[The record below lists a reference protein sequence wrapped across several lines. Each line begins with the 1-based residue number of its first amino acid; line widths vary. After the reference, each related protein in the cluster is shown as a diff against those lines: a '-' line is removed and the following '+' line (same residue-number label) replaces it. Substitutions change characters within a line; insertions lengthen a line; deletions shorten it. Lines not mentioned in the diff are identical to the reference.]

1 MKYKCVLC
9 NKEFKQK
16 GHYDYHIN
24 RKYKCRSSYDTNNL
38 ITQNSSIFTPNS
50 SVFPPNSSVF
60 PPNSSVFPPN
70 SSKNKTNLSDLP
82 LDVNN
87 DINNSLFCCQFCNK
101 SFSRKDNLVRHEND
115 RCKEKKDKYIIKELI
130 KQNEEIKLQN
140 QEMKQQI
147 NNLSEVI
154 NDMAKV
160 SKGKKTSSI
169 NNQMLTNSNN
179 LTNNSTNNLTNSNNQ
194 TLTNNLT
201 NSNNLTNTQTN
212 NFIFNFGEE
221 DIKKIPDKNKLD
233 ALKCLSNSIYK
244 FIELVNLNED
254 YPENQTVLF
263 NNIRSD
269 IGHIVKNKQLI
280 AKNQN
285 AIIEDLI
292 NFRVEEME
300 ELADIYK
307 EENKLTKT
315 EYNDLKELITFLQT
329 SYLETEDVDGNVIKG
344 DKDTTKKLKK
354 IHKTIKELLYN
365 NRLMVGQNIKK
376 VITK

>member
-1 MKYKCVLC
+1 MKYICNSC
-9 NKEFKQK
+9 NKVFTQK
-16 GHYDYHIN
+16 SNYDYHIN
-24 RKYKCRSSYDTNNL
+24 RKYKCRSSDDTNNL
-38 ITQNSSIFTPNS
+38 INQNSSIFTPNS
-50 SVFPPNSSVF
+50 SVFPPKT
-60 PPNSSVFPPN
+60 SVFPPN

-82 LDVNN
+82 LDANN

-115 RCKEKKDKYIIKELI
+115 RCKEKKDKDIIKELI
-130 KQNEEIKLQN
+130 KQN

-147 NNLSEVI
+147 NNLSEAI
-154 NDMAKV
+154 NDMSKV

-169 NNQMLTNSNN
+169 NNKILINA
-179 LTNNSTNNLTNSNNQ
+179 NNLTNSNNENSHNQ
-194 TLTNNLT
+194 TLT

-221 DIKKIPDKNKLD
+221 DIKKIPDENKLD

-244 FIELVNLNED
+244 FIELVNLNEN

-269 IGHIVKNKQLI
+269 IGQIIQNKQLI

-300 ELADIYK
+300 ELANIYK

-376 VITK
+376 IITK